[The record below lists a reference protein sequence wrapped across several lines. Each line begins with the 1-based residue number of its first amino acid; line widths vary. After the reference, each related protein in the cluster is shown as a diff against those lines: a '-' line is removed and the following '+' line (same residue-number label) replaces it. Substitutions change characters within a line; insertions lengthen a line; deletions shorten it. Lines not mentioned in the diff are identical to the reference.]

1 MNAAQKLAAYGAGLV
16 VAFAGAYGIAGAV
29 VPDSVVAGWE
39 RSSTS
44 SHAGSEHQAGSSA
57 TAADTA
63 APAAAAIKGVSL
75 SADGYTLGPVTAP
88 AVPNVAGNVDFT
100 VLDRRGEPVRE
111 FDVAHEKQLHLIAVR
126 ADGAHYQHL
135 HPTLDAASG
144 RWSVPVTW
152 PEAGTYRVYAD
163 FTATGAK
170 GSTALTR
177 TVQVD
182 GASVAQRREP
192 TRTAQVDGFTATL
205 SGDLASGGSRDLT
218 VTITR
223 NGAPV
228 TGLEPYPG
236 AYGHRVALRE
246 GDLAYL
252 HVHATGEEP
261 RPGATSGPDIGFAA
275 EVPTVGRYLL
285 YLDFQVDGVVRTAQ
299 FVVDAGQGR
308 NEQGGNA
315 GAAPSHG
322 SGH

>member
-126 ADGAHYQHL
+126 ADEIELFVIPHA
-135 HPTLDAASG
+135 
-144 RWSVPVTW
+144 
-152 PEAGTYRVYAD
+152 
-163 FTATGAK
+163 
-170 GSTALTR
+170 
-177 TVQVD
+177 
-182 GASVAQRREP
+182 RR
-192 TRTAQVDGFTATL
+192 
-205 SGDLASGGSRDLT
+205 
-218 VTITR
+218 
-223 NGAPV
+223 
-228 TGLEPYPG
+228 
-236 AYGHRVALRE
+236 
-246 GDLAYL
+246 
-252 HVHATGEEP
+252 GE
-261 RPGATSGPDIGFAA
+261 F
-275 EVPTVGRYLL
+275 LL
-285 YLDFQVDGVVRTAQ
+285 
-299 FVVDAGQGR
+299 VDAR
-308 NEQGGNA
+308 DRFDV
-315 GAAPSHG
+315 AAVGVHREEFDR
-322 SGH
+322 